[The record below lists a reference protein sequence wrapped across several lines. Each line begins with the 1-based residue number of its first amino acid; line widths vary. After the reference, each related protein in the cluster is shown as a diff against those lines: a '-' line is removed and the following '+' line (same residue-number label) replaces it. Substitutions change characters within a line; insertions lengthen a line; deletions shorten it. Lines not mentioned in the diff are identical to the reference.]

1 MATKDLR
8 INRQI
13 RSREVFL
20 IDENGDQKGV
30 MNTYDA
36 FRLAEEAGLDLV
48 EVSPMANPPVCKI
61 LDYGKFKYDQQK
73 KEKEAKKRQHTTQV
87 KEIRL
92 STFIEDHDIMVKAKT
107 GAKFLKEGNKLKVS
121 LRFRGRERDYV
132 ARGQEVMGKYA
143 EAVSEFG
150 DMEKKPKMEGRN
162 LSMVL
167 TPKSDKK

>member
-1 MATKDLR
+1 
-8 INRQI
+8 
-13 RSREVFL
+13 
-20 IDENGDQKGV
+20 
-30 MNTYDA
+30 
-36 FRLAEEAGLDLV
+36 
-48 EVSPMANPPVCKI
+48 
-61 LDYGKFKYDQQK
+61 
-73 KEKEAKKRQHTTQV
+73 
-87 KEIRL
+87 
-92 STFIEDHDIMVKAKT
+92 MVKAKT

-150 DMEKKPKMEGRN
+150 DMEKKPKMEGRS